1 MKLQKAL
8 SPNISYP
15 KHKYISPLLIGS
27 SIAMALSA
35 CSTDKVSDEH
45 DMNTST
51 SQKQEIKQPEN
62 ILGEIRLNI
71 K

>member
-1 MKLQKAL
+1 MKLKKAL
-8 SPNISYP
+8 NPTISYP
-15 KHKYISPLLIGS
+15 KRKYISPLLISS

-35 CSTDKVSDEH
+35 CSTDKVSDKS
-45 DMNTST
+45 DINTT
-51 SQKQEIKQPEN
+51 ASQKQEIKQPEN